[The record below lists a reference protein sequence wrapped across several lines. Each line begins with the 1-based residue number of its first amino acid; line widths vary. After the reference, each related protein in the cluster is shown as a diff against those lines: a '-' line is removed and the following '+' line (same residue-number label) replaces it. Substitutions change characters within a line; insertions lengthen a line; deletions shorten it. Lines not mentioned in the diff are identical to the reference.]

1 MVKVAT
7 AELVKKEKGIILVDF
22 YADWCG
28 PCRMLGPI
36 IEELAE
42 EIPEINFLK
51 VNIDDEREFAIANQ
65 VGSIPTIVIFKDGNE
80 QARRVGFASKPE
92 LKKWINNYL

>member
-36 IEELAE
+36 IEELSE

-51 VNIDDEREFAIANQ
+51 VNIDDEREFAIANH

-80 QARRVGFASKPE
+80 LARRVGFASKPE